1 MSSTATIQQAVQTT
15 LEQYFATLDGE
26 EPTRLHDILTQ
37 EMERGLLDFVLRRTG
52 YNQSM
57 SARWLGINRNT
68 LMKKIKQYG
77 LTPPQP

>member
-1 MSSTATIQQAVQTT
+1 MPSTKTIQQAVQAT
-15 LEQYFATLDGE
+15 LEQYFAALDGE
-26 EPTRLHDILTQ
+26 EPARLHVILTQ